1 MTEPIISTFAQ
12 FGAAGLIGLLW
23 LYERRHG
30 AVRDRQLEEAHR
42 RLLAREREL
51 DLLLKVLQDNTRA
64 INTLELSQRRL
75 IRFLD
80 NLFSR
85 RGVSGGLGERTQV

>member
-1 MTEPIISTFAQ
+1 MPDPVITTLAQ

-30 AVRDRQLEEAHR
+30 ALRDRQLEEAHR
-42 RLLAREREL
+42 RLLTREREL
-51 DLLLKVLQDNTRA
+51 DSLLKVLQDNTRA

-75 IRFLD
+75 IRL
-80 NLFSR
+80 LGRLYPSRAR
-85 RGVSGGLGERTQV
+85 RGAQ

>member
-1 MTEPIISTFAQ
+1 MPDAIIASIAQ
-12 FGAAGLIGLLW
+12 FGPAGLIGLLW

-30 AVRDRQLEEAHR
+30 AKRDRQLDQAHR
-42 RLLAREREL
+42 RVLARRREL

-75 IRFLD
+75 IRL
-80 NLFSR
+80 
-85 RGVSGGLGERTQV
+85 LGRLHPGRTQRA